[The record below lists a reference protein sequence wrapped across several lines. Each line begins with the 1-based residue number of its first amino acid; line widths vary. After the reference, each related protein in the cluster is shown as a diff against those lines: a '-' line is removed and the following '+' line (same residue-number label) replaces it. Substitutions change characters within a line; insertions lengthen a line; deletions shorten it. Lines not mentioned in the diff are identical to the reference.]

1 MSPALLVVSKL
12 SISFFSDRGKMS
24 VEAVK
29 FKKRSSSRHDEYEVE
44 LNEPQVDLKPP
55 PSQTDPSSSDD
66 AVKPIEGG
74 DGGQRGGWG
83 NKIEFILAIIGYAV
97 GLGNVWRFPYLC
109 QKNGG
114 GRFHFVD
121 KPLISCTLS
130 HCVNSVTW
138 CKKHQCTRVE
148 YTANIKRIL
157 SYGSNVLEV
166 HLKKLLDFS

>member
-1 MSPALLVVSKL
+1 
-12 SISFFSDRGKMS
+12 MS
-24 VEAVK
+24 VEVVK

-114 GRFHFVD
+114 GRFRFI
-121 KPLISCTLS
+121 PLICRTLS
-130 HCVNSVTW
+130 RLC
-138 CKKHQCTRVE
+138 
-148 YTANIKRIL
+148 
-157 SYGSNVLEV
+157 
-166 HLKKLLDFS
+166 

>member
-1 MSPALLVVSKL
+1 
-12 SISFFSDRGKMS
+12 MS
-24 VEAVK
+24 VEGVR
-29 FKKRSSSRHDEYEVE
+29 FKKRSSSKHEIE

-66 AVKPIEGG
+66 AVKPMEGG

-114 GRFHFVD
+114 GMPYSFM
-121 KPLISCTLS
+121 LINKRVIGAMLS
-130 HCVNSVTW
+130 KQALNATC
-138 CKKHQCTRVE
+138 
-148 YTANIKRIL
+148 
-157 SYGSNVLEV
+157 
-166 HLKKLLDFS
+166 